1 MVLVSGERE
10 NMNRRELLKALG
22 SLPVVGV
29 LQGCTRGDSDDTRSH
44 SKETKIHTLQILLE
58 GAFAVVLQKQSQR
71 LIAFVPLPDPG
82 RKDLEHYFCFND
94 PEDPKKLS
102 EKTKEFRFELS
113 AEGLHTYYGQG
124 DQRKNIAPYLN
135 PGFDDF
141 SAETDKWFLPPSLVI
156 LDLPFPRSINF
167 SGRPLDVKFGKKA
180 LKPFGKMPTNY
191 ILEYRVDEQQKV
203 KLKCN
208 QGEMQCS
215 PSPHC
220 PPGVLRY
227 FFGAGPIN
235 HDPKKREEH
244 AVDFFNLVILKKA
257 FPELQEK
264 YEIASIEPSDYEEPG
279 VNGGLRPV
287 AFKARER
294 TSAATFPA
302 VLSADKAARLLPVA
316 SLVDCQIGGIL
327 VRTNTGPNG

>member
-1 MVLVSGERE
+1 
-10 NMNRRELLKALG
+10 MNRRDVLKTLG
-22 SLPVVGV
+22 SLPMVGV
-29 LQGCTRGDSDDTRSH
+29 LQGCTRGDSGGAPPP
-44 SKETKIHTLQILLE
+44 SKETKVHTLQILLE

-71 LIAFVPLPDPG
+71 LTAFVPLPDPG

-113 AEGLHTYYGQG
+113 AEGLHAYSRQDQG
-124 DQRKNIAPYLN
+124 KNIDPYVN

-141 SAETDKWFLPPSLVI
+141 SAETEKWFLPPSLVV
-156 LDLPFPRSINF
+156 LDLPFPRSLNF

-180 LKPFGKMPTNY
+180 LKPSGKMPTNY

-203 KLKCN
+203 KLKCS
-208 QGEMQCS
+208 QGEMECS

-227 FFGAGPIN
+227 FFGVGPVN
-235 HDPKKREEH
+235 HDPQKREEH
-244 AVDFFNLVILKKA
+244 AVKFFNNVILKKA

-264 YEIASIEPSDYEEPG
+264 YEIASIEPSDYPEPN
-279 VNGGLRPV
+279 VSGGLRPV
-287 AFKARER
+287 TFNASAR
-294 TSAATFPA
+294 TSPVTIPA
-302 VLSADKAARLLPVA
+302 VLSNSKAARLLPVA
-316 SLVDCQIGGIL
+316 SLVDCQVGGIL
-327 VRTNTGPNG
+327 VGTHTGPNG

>member
-1 MVLVSGERE
+1 
-10 NMNRRELLKALG
+10 MNRRDLLKALG
-22 SLPVVGV
+22 SLPMVGV
-29 LQGCTRGDSDDTRSH
+29 LQGCTRGDSDDKRSP

-71 LIAFVPLPDPG
+71 LTAFVPLPDSG

-94 PEDPKKLS
+94 PEAPKKLS

-113 AEGLHTYYGQG
+113 GEGLHTYYGLD
-124 DQRKNIAPYLN
+124 DQRKNIDPYLN

-141 SAETDKWFLPPSLVI
+141 SAEIDKWSLPSSLVI
-156 LDLPFPRSINF
+156 LDLPFPRSLNF
-167 SGRPLDVKFGKKA
+167 SGRPLDVRFGKKA
-180 LKPFGKMPTNY
+180 LKPSGKMPTNY
-191 ILEYRVDEQQKV
+191 ILEYRVDDQQKV
-203 KLKCN
+203 TLKCN
-208 QGEMQCS
+208 QDEMQCS

-227 FFGAGPIN
+227 FFGVGPIN

-244 AVDFFNLVILKKA
+244 AIEFFNFVILKKA
-257 FPELQEK
+257 FPQLQEK

-279 VNGGLRPV
+279 VSGGVRPV
-287 AFKARER
+287 AFKINEG
-294 TSAATFPA
+294 TTQATRPA
-302 VLSADKAARLLPVA
+302 VLSPGNAARLLPVA

>member
-1 MVLVSGERE
+1 
-10 NMNRRELLKALG
+10 MNRRELLKALG

-71 LIAFVPLPDPG
+71 LTAFVPLPDPG

-113 AEGLHTYYGQG
+113 AEGLHTYDGQG

-167 SGRPLDVKFGKKA
+167 SGRPLDDGR
-180 LKPFGKMPTNY
+180 LQPF
-191 ILEYRVDEQQKV
+191 RWD
-203 KLKCN
+203 
-208 QGEMQCS
+208 S
-215 PSPHC
+215 
-220 PPGVLRY
+220 R
-227 FFGAGPIN
+227 
-235 HDPKKREEH
+235 
-244 AVDFFNLVILKKA
+244 
-257 FPELQEK
+257 
-264 YEIASIEPSDYEEPG
+264 
-279 VNGGLRPV
+279 
-287 AFKARER
+287 
-294 TSAATFPA
+294 
-302 VLSADKAARLLPVA
+302 ADTR
-316 SLVDCQIGGIL
+316 CH
-327 VRTNTGPNG
+327 

>member
-1 MVLVSGERE
+1 
-10 NMNRRELLKALG
+10 MNRRELLKALG
-22 SLPVVGV
+22 SLPVVGI

-71 LIAFVPLPDPG
+71 LTAFVPLPDPS

-124 DQRKNIAPYLN
+124 DQRKNIAPYVN

-167 SGRPLDVKFGKKA
+167 SGRPLDVRFGKKA

-244 AVDFFNLVILKKA
+244 AIDFFNLVILKKA
-257 FPELQEK
+257 FPQLQEK

-279 VNGGLRPV
+279 VSGGLRPA
-287 AFKARER
+287 AFKSSEG
-294 TSAATFPA
+294 TSPAMLPA

-327 VRTNTGPNG
+327 VGTNTGPTG

>member
-1 MVLVSGERE
+1 
-10 NMNRRELLKALG
+10 MNRRDLLKALG
-22 SLPVVGV
+22 SLPVVGA
-29 LQGCTRGDSDDTRSH
+29 LQGCTRGDTRNKPSS

-71 LIAFVPLPDPG
+71 LTAFVPLPDPG

-102 EKTKEFRFELS
+102 EKTKEFRFELPS
-113 AEGLHTYYGQG
+113 EGLHTYYRQD
-124 DQRKNIAPYLN
+124 DQRKNIDPYVN

-156 LDLPFPRSINF
+156 LDLPFPRSLNF

-180 LKPFGKMPTNY
+180 LKPVGKMPTNY
-191 ILEYRVDEQQKV
+191 ILEYRVDDQQKV

-227 FFGAGPIN
+227 FFGVGPIN
-235 HDPKKREEH
+235 HDPQKREEH
-244 AVDFFNLVILKKA
+244 AVEFFQFYA
-257 FPELQEK
+257 
-264 YEIASIEPSDYEEPG
+264 EES
-279 VNGGLRPV
+279 VSR
-287 AFKARER
+287 
-294 TSAATFPA
+294 AAG
-302 VLSADKAARLLPVA
+302 K
-316 SLVDCQIGGIL
+316 I
-327 VRTNTGPNG
+327 

>member
-1 MVLVSGERE
+1 
-10 NMNRRELLKALG
+10 MNRRDVLKALG
-22 SLPVVGV
+22 FLPMVGV
-29 LQGCTRGDSDDTRSH
+29 LQGCTRGDSSNAPSPT
-44 SKETKIHTLQILLE
+44 KETEIHTLQILLE

-71 LIAFVPLPDPG
+71 LTAFVPLPDPS

-113 AEGLHTYYGQG
+113 PEGLHTYSSQ
-124 DQRKNIAPYLN
+124 DQRKDIGPYVN

-141 SAETDKWFLPPSLVI
+141 SAETEKWFLPPSLVI
-156 LDLPFPRSINF
+156 LDLPFPRSLNF

-191 ILEYRVDEQQKV
+191 ILEYRVDDKQKV

-227 FFGAGPIN
+227 FFGVGPIN

-244 AVDFFNLVILKKA
+244 AVDFFNFILKKA
-257 FPELQEK
+257 FPQLEEK
-264 YEIASIEPSDYEEPG
+264 YEIASIEPSDYQEPG
-279 VNGGLRPV
+279 ASGGLRPAV
-287 AFKARER
+287 FKADE
-294 TSAATFPA
+294 AASPATLPA
-302 VLSADKAARLLPVA
+302 VLSPDKAARLLPVA

-327 VRTNTGPNG
+327 VGTRTGPTG

>member
-1 MVLVSGERE
+1 
-10 NMNRRELLKALG
+10 MNRRDVLIALG
-22 SLPVVGV
+22 SLPMFGV
-29 LQGCTRGDSDDTRSH
+29 LQGCKRDDSDDARHRSQ
-44 SKETKIHTLQILLE
+44 ETKIHTLQILLE
-58 GAFAVVLQKQSQR
+58 GAFAVVLQKQAQR
-71 LIAFVPLPDPG
+71 VTAFVPLPDPG

-94 PEDPKKLS
+94 PEKPKKLG

-113 AEGLHTYYGQG
+113 ADGLHTYYSQD
-124 DQRKNIAPYLN
+124 DQRKNINPYVN

-141 SAETDKWFLPPSLVI
+141 SAEAEKWFLPPSLVV
-156 LDLPFPRSINF
+156 LDLPFPRSLNF

-191 ILEYRVDEQQKV
+191 IMEYRVDDHQKV
-203 KLKCN
+203 NLKCN

-227 FFGAGPIN
+227 FFGVGPMN

-244 AVDFFNLVILKKA
+244 AVEFFNNVILKKA

-264 YEIASIEPSDYEEPG
+264 YEIASIEASDYEEPE
-279 VNGGLRPV
+279 VSGGLRPV
-287 AFKARER
+287 AFKASER
-294 TSAATFPA
+294 TSEATLPA
-302 VLSADKAARLLPVA
+302 VLSPGMAARLLPVA
-316 SLVDCQIGGIL
+316 SLVDCQVGGIL
-327 VRTNTGPNG
+327 VGTKTGPTR

>member
-1 MVLVSGERE
+1 
-10 NMNRRELLKALG
+10 MNRRDLLKALG

-29 LQGCTRGDSDDTRSH
+29 LQGCTRGDSGNTPSP

-71 LIAFVPLPDPG
+71 LTAFVPLPDPG

-94 PEDPKKLS
+94 PEDQKKLS

-113 AEGLHTYYGQG
+113 AEGLHAYYGYG
-124 DQRKNIAPYLN
+124 DQRKNINPYVN

-156 LDLPFPRSINF
+156 LDLPFPRSLNF
-167 SGRPLDVKFGKKA
+167 SGRPLDVRFGKKA

-191 ILEYRVDEQQKV
+191 ILEYRVDDQQKV

-208 QGEMQCS
+208 QDDMQCS

-244 AVDFFNLVILKKA
+244 AIDFFNNVILKKA
-257 FPELQEK
+257 FPQLQEK
-264 YEIASIEPSDYEEPG
+264 YEIASIEASDYEEPG
-279 VNGGLRPV
+279 VNGGLRPA
-287 AFKARER
+287 AFKPSEG
-294 TSAATFPA
+294 TSPATHPA
-302 VLSADKAARLLPVA
+302 VLSPGKGARLLPVA

-327 VRTNTGPNG
+327 VGTRTGPNG

>member
-1 MVLVSGERE
+1 
-10 NMNRRELLKALG
+10 MNRRDLLKALG

-29 LQGCTRGDSDDTRSH
+29 LQGCTRGDSSGAPSP
-44 SKETKIHTLQILLE
+44 SKEAKIHTLQILLE

-113 AEGLHTYYGQG
+113 AEGLHTYYGQD
-124 DQRKNIAPYLN
+124 DQRKNIDPYIN

-156 LDLPFPRSINF
+156 LDLPFPRSLNF
-167 SGRPLDVKFGKKA
+167 SGRPLDVRFGKKA

-191 ILEYRVDEQQKV
+191 ILEYRVDDQQKV

-208 QGEMQCS
+208 QGEIQCS

-227 FFGAGPIN
+227 FFGVGPIS

-244 AVDFFNLVILKKA
+244 AVEFFNFVILKKA
-257 FPELQEK
+257 FPQLQEK
-264 YEIASIEPSDYEEPG
+264 YEIASIEPSDYEEP
-279 VNGGLRPV
+279 VVSGGLRRA
-287 AFKARER
+287 AFRANEG
-294 TSAATFPA
+294 TSPATHPA
-302 VLSADKAARLLPVA
+302 VLSPGKAARLLPVA

-327 VRTNTGPNG
+327 VRTSTGPTG

>member
-1 MVLVSGERE
+1 
-10 NMNRRELLKALG
+10 MNRRDLLKALG

-29 LQGCTRGDSDDTRSH
+29 LQGCTRGDSDDKRSH

-58 GAFAVVLQKQSQR
+58 GAFAVVLQKQSQK
-71 LIAFVPLPDPG
+71 LTAFVPLPDPG

-124 DQRKNIAPYLN
+124 DQRKNIAPYVN

-167 SGRPLDVKFGKKA
+167 SGRPLDVRFGKKA

-235 HDPKKREEH
+235 QDPKKREEH
-244 AVDFFNLVILKKA
+244 AIDFFNLVILKKA
-257 FPELQEK
+257 FPQLQEK

-279 VNGGLRPV
+279 VSGGLRPA
-287 AFKARER
+287 AFKASEG
-294 TSAATFPA
+294 TSPAALPA
-302 VLSADKAARLLPVA
+302 ILPADKAARLLPVA

-327 VRTNTGPNG
+327 VGTNAGPNG